1 MRALRSSSAAAA
13 TVAGA
18 DQFTASARMPP
29 LVFPCS
35 RRAGPRP
42 RAGTTAAPRGT
53 PSQGAMR
60 ALRSASAAAADVA
73 AAARPAPAAST
84 PSSTDP
90 CRCRAGRRPR
100 KRRFHAHQPARLPRA
115 QSTLRGPGAA
125 AANVAAA
132 ARPAPATSTPSSTDP
147 CRCRT
152 GRRSRK
158 RRFHARQPARLPRAQ
173 STLRGPDT
181 AAANVAAAAW
191 PTPVASMLRSTDPCC
206 RRAGR
211 HLRTPA
217 GGGPH
222 GTSVQS
228 AMRASRSSSTARAT
242 VAPAAWPA
250 AVASMPSST
259 DPCCRRAG
267 RHLRTPAGVGPRGT
281 SVLSAMRASR
291 SSNTACA
298 TVAPADWPAPVAST
312 PSSIDPC
319 RCRTGRR
326 SRKRRFH
333 ARQPARLARAQSTS
347 RRPGAAAANVAAA
360 VRPVPAT
367 STPSSTDPCCRR
379 AGRHLRIPA
388 AVGPRGTSVQSA
400 MRASRSSNTARAT
413 VAPADYRTARLA
425 HSVFDLA
432 HAAAPPGRLR
442 NPRTGAGFP
451 HNHRSPRFIRFP
463 QPTPL
468 WKTARGRR
476 SCDVDPSQRRF
487 GPVDMWK
494 TCVA

>member
-1 MRALRSSSAAAA
+1 MQS
-13 TVAGA
+13 
-18 DQFTASARMPP
+18 
-29 LVFPCS
+29 
-35 RRAGPRP
+35 
-42 RAGTTAAPRGT
+42 PRGA
-53 PSQGAMR
+53 PP
-60 ALRSASAAAADVA
+60 ASRHDR
-73 AAARPAPAAST
+73 RPAWNAQPGRNARIAQ
-84 PSSTDP
+84 
-90 CRCRAGRRPR
+90 RERGGRRRRGRRPAGASGQHAELDR
-100 KRRFHAHQPARLPRA
+100 SVPLPRGLATAKAALSRSPTRAVAQGAINIARTRRSGRQRRGRRPASASDQHTELDRSVPLPHGPAVAKAALSRPPTRAVAQGAINIARTGHGGRQRRGRRLADAGGQHAALDRSVLPPCGPPPADPRRRRPARNFRPERDARIAQLEHGARHRRA
-115 QSTLRGPGAA
+115 RRLAGGSGQHAELDRSMLSPRGPP
-125 AANVAAA
+125 
-132 ARPAPATSTPSSTDP
+132 PAPP
-147 CRCRT
+147 
-152 GRRSRK
+152 
-158 RRFHARQPARLPRAQ
+158 
-173 STLRGPDT
+173 
-181 AAANVAAAAW
+181 
-191 PTPVASMLRSTDPCC
+191 
-206 RRAGR
+206 
-211 HLRTPA
+211 
-217 GGGPH
+217 
-222 GTSVQS
+222 
-228 AMRASRSSSTARAT
+228 
-242 VAPAAWPA
+242 
-250 AVASMPSST
+250 
-259 DPCCRRAG
+259 
-267 RHLRTPAGVGPRGT
+267 PAGVGPRGA

-333 ARQPARLARAQSTS
+333 ARQPARLARAQSTL

>member
-100 KRRFHAHQPARLPRA
+100 KRRFHARQPARLPRA

-267 RHLRTPAGVGPRGT
+267 RHLRTPRRRRPARNFRPERDARIAQLEHGVRHRRARRLAGAGGQHAELDRSVPLPHGPAVAKAPLSRPPTRAVGQGAINIAQTRRSGRQRRGRRPASASNQHAELDRSVLPPRGPP
-281 SVLSAMRASR
+281 
-291 SSNTACA
+291 
-298 TVAPADWPAPVAST
+298 PADP
-312 PSSIDPC
+312 
-319 RCRTGRR
+319 R
-326 SRKRRFH
+326 
-333 ARQPARLARAQSTS
+333 S
-347 RRPGAAAANVAAA
+347 RRPARNFRPERDARIAQLEHGA
-360 VRPVPAT
+360 RH
-367 STPSSTDPCCRR
+367 RR
-379 AGRHLRIPA
+379 AR
-388 AVGPRGTSVQSA
+388 
-400 MRASRSSNTARAT
+400 
-413 VAPADYRTARLA
+413 RL
-425 HSVFDLA
+425 
-432 HAAAPPGRLR
+432 P
-442 NPRTGAGFP
+442 
-451 HNHRSPRFIRFP
+451 HRSPRSQRFRSGARRCTAGPSAKSTHRGRFP
-463 QPTPL
+463 T
-468 WKTARGRR
+468 
-476 SCDVDPSQRRF
+476 
-487 GPVDMWK
+487 
-494 TCVA
+494 